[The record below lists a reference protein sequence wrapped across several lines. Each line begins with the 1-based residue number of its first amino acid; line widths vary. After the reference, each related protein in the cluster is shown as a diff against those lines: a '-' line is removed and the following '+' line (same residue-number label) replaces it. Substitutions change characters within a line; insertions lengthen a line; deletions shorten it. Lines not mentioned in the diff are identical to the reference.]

1 MCSPPL
7 CARTRPLLITQPV
20 ASVRRPRTKWPFK
33 HAERRA
39 ALRSSGGPPA
49 WANPHAP
56 KSPSRYAAQNTAAT
70 VAKTGLARAALQ
82 KTPHTTARPSSSN
95 VPPRQN
101 IHSRYRGTR
110 RVPLRRPL
118 VANKPRH
125 FGKSIGSHR
134 LSERKEKKTRV
145 KNGARTK
152 KVSVPA
158 GNAREGTLDRLLSV
172 PNGHLFPPP
181 SLTARPNGLRNDAP
195 LRRLVSLL
203 WYSF

>member
-1 MCSPPL
+1 M
-7 CARTRPLLITQPV
+7 

-49 WANPHAP
+49 WANPQAP

-134 LSERKEKKTRV
+134 LSERKDEKKNKSEERRSNEESIRPSRECERGNTGPSFVRSQRPLIPTALPHCSTQRV
-145 KNGARTK
+145 TK
-152 KVSVPA
+152 RCTVEAS
-158 GNAREGTLDRLLSV
+158 
-172 PNGHLFPPP
+172 
-181 SLTARPNGLRNDAP
+181 
-195 LRRLVSLL
+195 SLL
-203 WYSF
+203 IMVFVLILMIVVS